1 MSSVTIINILPLF
14 YAILFCC
21 CWGFLFIC
29 CLGNDKHHPKTICI
43 SVFHLTT
50 LPWIF
55 RTPTVKNV
63 STHFC
68 LYSNIRAA
76 KSPMLHFCFKV
87 LTEAACSCCA
97 LCWSPSCSSLH
108 THRIETNRAAVWSKL
123 ADVRTY
129 CLIPGRA
136 VCSRV
141 PSLNQTAALSQS
153 SVLHFVVALTKFS
166 INCCA
171 AHSIFYLSP
180 KELGLTSCLLC
191 CSFLDGDQ

>member
-1 MSSVTIINILPLF
+1 MINITQKQ
-14 YAILFCC
+14 YAYQFSILRLCREFSELQLWEEKKKTFPPISACTATLQSC
-21 CWGFLFIC
+21 KIPHVTFLFQSRDWGC
-29 CLGNDKHHPKTICI
+29 CL
-43 SVFHLTT
+43 L
-50 LPWIF
+50 
-55 RTPTVKNV
+55 RT
-63 STHFC
+63 
-68 LYSNIRAA
+68 
-76 KSPMLHFCFKV
+76 
-87 LTEAACSCCA
+87 CSCCV

-108 THRIETNRAAVWSKL
+108 IHQIETNRAAVWSKL

-141 PSLNQTAALSQS
+141 PSLNQTAALSRS
-153 SVLHFVVALTKFS
+153 SVLHFVVALKKFS

-180 KELGLTSCLLC
+180 KEIGLTSCLLC